1 MTIYGLIEDFNH
13 LLFTRLNDKNNRIS
27 VSRNGKFMID
37 KADIKSLIQ
46 TIPWL
51 MDLSDDQTKELEKI
65 SGNWILSE
73 GEILYKE
80 GDKDNLLYIVSEG
93 SLAVEIFVP
102 GRGQV
107 RLYNADP
114 LDIIGW
120 DSMTPVARSRITT
133 ITALKKCNIIYFD
146 GSALTELCENDKDL
160 GYVIMRRLSN
170 VIASRMLA
178 MRLKLIDL
186 FMQK

>member
-1 MTIYGLIEDFNH
+1 M
-13 LLFTRLNDKNNRIS
+13 NDR
-27 VSRNGKFMID
+27 
-37 KADIKSLIQ
+37 ADIKPLLQ

-51 MDLSDDQTKELEKI
+51 MDLSNDQIKELERI
-65 SGNWILSE
+65 SGCLLLSE

-80 GDKDNLLYIVSEG
+80 GDNDNLLYIVSEG
-93 SLAVEIFVP
+93 SLGIEIFVP

-120 DSMTPVARSRITT
+120 DSMTPVARNRITT
-133 ITALKKCNIIYFD
+133 ITALKKCNLIYFD
-146 GSALTELCENDKDL
+146 GSALNELCENDKEL

>member
-1 MTIYGLIEDFNH
+1 
-13 LLFTRLNDKNNRIS
+13 
-27 VSRNGKFMID
+27 MID
-37 KADIKSLIQ
+37 KADIKPLLQS
-46 TIPWL
+46 IPWL
-51 MDLSDDQTKELEKI
+51 MDLTNEQINELEKI
-65 SGNWILSE
+65 SGNIFLSE
-73 GEILYKE
+73 GQILYKE
-80 GDKDNLLYIVSEG
+80 GDNDNLLYIVSEG
-93 SLAVEIFVP
+93 SLSVEIFVP

-120 DSMTPVARSRITT
+120 DSMTPVARNRITS
-133 ITALKKCNIIYFD
+133 ITALKKCNLIYFN
-146 GSALTELCENDKDL
+146 GPALNELCEKDKEL

-170 VIASRMLA
+170 VIATRMLA

>member
-1 MTIYGLIEDFNH
+1 M
-13 LLFTRLNDKNNRIS
+13 NDR
-27 VSRNGKFMID
+27 
-37 KADIKSLIQ
+37 ADIKPLLQ

-51 MDLSDDQTKELEKI
+51 MDLSIDQIKQLEKI
-65 SGNWILSE
+65 SGCLFLSE
-73 GEILYKE
+73 GEFLYKE
-80 GDKDNLLYIVSEG
+80 GDNDNLLYIVSEG
-93 SLAVEIFVP
+93 TLAIEIFVP

-114 LDIIGW
+114 LDIVGW
-120 DSMTPVARSRITT
+120 DSMTPVARNRITT
-133 ITALKKCNIIYFD
+133 ISALKKCNLIYFD
-146 GSALTELCENDKDL
+146 GLALNELCENDKEL

-178 MRLKLIDL
+178 TRLKLIDL

>member
-1 MTIYGLIEDFNH
+1 
-13 LLFTRLNDKNNRIS
+13 
-27 VSRNGKFMID
+27 MID
-37 KADIKSLIQ
+37 KADIKPLLQS
-46 TIPWL
+46 IPWL
-51 MDLSDDQTKELEKI
+51 MDLTNDQIKELEKI
-65 SGNWILSE
+65 SGNIFLSE

-80 GDKDNLLYIVSEG
+80 GDNDNLLYIVSEG
-93 SLAVEIFVP
+93 SLGVEIFVP

-120 DSMTPVARSRITT
+120 DSMTPVARNRITS
-133 ITALKKCNIIYFD
+133 ITALKKCNLIYFN
-146 GSALTELCENDKDL
+146 GTSLNELCEKDKEL
-160 GYVIMRRLSN
+160 GYIIMRRLSN
-170 VIASRMLA
+170 VIATRMLA

>member
-1 MTIYGLIEDFNH
+1 M
-13 LLFTRLNDKNNRIS
+13 NDR
-27 VSRNGKFMID
+27 
-37 KADIKSLIQ
+37 ADIKPLLQ

-51 MDLSDDQTKELEKI
+51 MDLSNDQIKELEKI
-65 SGNWILSE
+65 SGCLFLSE

-80 GDKDNLLYIVSEG
+80 GDNDNLLYVVSEG
-93 SLAVEIFVP
+93 SLGIEIFVP

-107 RLYNADP
+107 RIYNADP

-120 DSMTPVARSRITT
+120 DSMTPVARNRITT
-133 ITALKKCNIIYFD
+133 ITALKKCNLIYFD
-146 GSALTELCENDKDL
+146 GSALNELCENDKEL

>member
-1 MTIYGLIEDFNH
+1 M
-13 LLFTRLNDKNNRIS
+13 NDR
-27 VSRNGKFMID
+27 
-37 KADIKSLIQ
+37 ADIKPLLQ

-51 MDLSDDQTKELEKI
+51 MDLSNVQIKELEKI
-65 SGNWILSE
+65 SGCLFLSE

-80 GDKDNLLYIVSEG
+80 GDNDNLLYVVSEG
-93 SLAVEIFVP
+93 SLGIEIFVP

-107 RLYNADP
+107 RIYNADP

-120 DSMTPVARSRITT
+120 DSMTPVARNRITT
-133 ITALKKCNIIYFD
+133 ITALKKCNLIYFD
-146 GSALTELCENDKDL
+146 GSALNELCENDKEL

>member
-1 MTIYGLIEDFNH
+1 M
-13 LLFTRLNDKNNRIS
+13 NDR
-27 VSRNGKFMID
+27 
-37 KADIKSLIQ
+37 ADIKPLLQ

-51 MDLSDDQTKELEKI
+51 MDLSNVQIKELEKI
-65 SGNWILSE
+65 SGCLFLSE

-80 GDKDNLLYIVSEG
+80 GDNDNLLYIVSEG
-93 SLAVEIFVP
+93 SLGVEIFVP

-107 RLYNADP
+107 RIYNADP

-120 DSMTPVARSRITT
+120 DSMTPVARNRITT
-133 ITALKKCNIIYFD
+133 ITALKKCNLIYFD
-146 GSALTELCENDKDL
+146 GSALNELCENDKEL

>member
-1 MTIYGLIEDFNH
+1 M
-13 LLFTRLNDKNNRIS
+13 NDR
-27 VSRNGKFMID
+27 
-37 KADIKSLIQ
+37 ADIKPLLQ

-51 MDLSDDQTKELEKI
+51 MDLSNDQIKELEKI
-65 SGNWILSE
+65 SGCLFLSE
-73 GEILYKE
+73 GEILYIE
-80 GDKDNLLYIVSEG
+80 GDNDNLLYIVSEG
-93 SLAVEIFVP
+93 SLGVEIFVP

-107 RLYNADP
+107 RIYNADP

-120 DSMTPVARSRITT
+120 DSMTPVARNRITT
-133 ITALKKCNIIYFD
+133 ITALKKCNLIYFD
-146 GSALTELCENDKDL
+146 GSALNELCENDKEL